1 MGWFSDRNAKS
12 KTSTPAASREE
23 RTDRLQ
29 AKVRELYEQLL
40 RDDYWPEFDLLP
52 LAHHPVFQYLEHSW
66 ANGSQD
72 PEFERKSLSR
82 DFGMKAFNLAALLY
96 LVAERRGIPTE
107 RIVDTARAGSVPGL
121 DMNIAVLV
129 AKIDTMA
136 KAPMDELLYLCALA
150 AGTVLDPNQETLNR
164 LPVLERADS
173 VAFISRAVA
182 ALESN

>member
-1 MGWFSDRNAKS
+1 MGLFGNRDSKS
-12 KTSTPAASREE
+12 KTPAASRNE
-23 RTDRLQ
+23 RADRLQ

-40 RDDYWPEFDLLP
+40 REEYWPEFDLLP
-52 LAHHPVFQYLEHSW
+52 LAHYPVLEYLEHSW
-66 ANGSQD
+66 AHGSQD

-96 LVAERRGIPTE
+96 LIAQQRKIPTE
-107 RIVDTARAGSVPGL
+107 RIIDMARAGSMPGL

-129 AKIDTMA
+129 GKIDTMA
-136 KAPMDELLYLCALA
+136 KAPMEELLYLCALA

-173 VAFISRAVA
+173 VAFVSRVVA
-182 ALESN
+182 ALESR